1 MHHCAVLEMMAC
13 SYAVPGGSADS
24 AIHHLE
30 KCDCINIDAPGRKS
44 KLGTALFLS
53 QTI

>member
-13 SYAVPGGSADS
+13 SYAVPGGSADL
-24 AIHHLE
+24 AIHPPE

-44 KLGTALFLS
+44 NPRTALFLS
-53 QTI
+53 QPI